1 MRLIQNAIRIVED
14 GKIIKSC
21 HVHDYVTHTTPSG
34 KQYMLDG
41 GTEYVRSSL
50 WQPGEVEELYLT
62 TENSVE
68 EVMDKLVWGTY
79 GPKGDQ
85 PLRWVLL
92 KECSTD
98 HLQAI
103 LKVPNLSP
111 IVKDAIE
118 GILTKRIAVE
128 TAEPKPEPKK
138 NTKALTQ
145 EVNSLKGNEI
155 SRAGNYLIIPSVPE
169 NHPAAALP
177 YGRFFKA
184 KVFMQNKKLVYH
196 NPFTGAEHLVSESN
210 HTFIKV

>member
-21 HVHDYVTHTTPSG
+21 HVHDYVTHTTSTG
-34 KQYMLDG
+34 KQFMLDG
-41 GTEYVRSSL
+41 GTEYVRSSEFK
-50 WQPGEVEELYLT
+50 PGEVEELHLSD
-62 TENSVE
+62 ESSAE

-85 PLRWVLL
+85 PLKWVFL

-111 IVKDAIE
+111 IVKFAIDGILDGRKGKVE
-118 GILTKRIAVE
+118 VLEIKDEILTKEVSAFKGSEVE
-128 TAEPKPEPKK
+128 KC
-138 NTKALTQ
+138 
-145 EVNSLKGNEI
+145 
-155 SRAGNYLIIPSVPE
+155 GNYLIIPSVPE
-169 NHPAAALP
+169 IHPSAALP

-184 KVFMQNKKLVYH
+184 KVFKQNKKLVYH
-196 NPFTGAEHLVSESN
+196 NPYTGAEHLVSESN
-210 HTFIKV
+210 HTFVKV